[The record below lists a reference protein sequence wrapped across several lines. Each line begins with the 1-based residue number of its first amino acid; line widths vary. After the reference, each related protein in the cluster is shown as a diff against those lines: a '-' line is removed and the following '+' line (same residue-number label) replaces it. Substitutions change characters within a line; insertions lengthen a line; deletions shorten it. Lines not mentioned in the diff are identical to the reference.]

1 MIYNNFR
8 DVNTGMLKDTYR
20 HRGLRNKLVNTIL
33 SKGIKSESVIE
44 AVRRVPRHFFFDDA
58 FLEHA
63 YQDKAFPIDEGQTI
77 SQPYTVAF
85 QTELLDIRKGDR
97 VLEIGTGSGYQA
109 CILCEMKAEVYSIE
123 YNKKL
128 YKKTRQFLPEI
139 GYNPHLFHGDGTN
152 GLQAFAPY
160 DKIIV
165 TAGSPA
171 IPETLKKQ
179 LAVDGKMI
187 IPVGNMS
194 SQTLKVLTKTV
205 QDEFEIEEIPLFA
218 FVPLIGREGWKE

>member
-1 MIYNNFR
+1 M
-8 DVNTGMLKDTYR
+8 YR
-20 HRGLRNKLVNTIL
+20 LQRYELVENLRL
-33 SKGIKSESVIE
+33 KGISDELLLQAMSKVEREKFVSPVMK
-44 AVRRVPRHFFFDDA
+44 PN
-58 FLEHA
+58 A
-63 YQDKAFPIDEGQTI
+63 YKDIALPIGYGQTI
-77 SQPYTVAF
+77 SQPYTIAIM
-85 QTELLDIRKGDR
+85 TEALQIKKGDK

-109 CILCEMKAEVYSIE
+109 AVLFAMGAKVYSVE
-123 YNKKL
+123 RHVDVYNEVLKRFEKL
-128 YKKTRQFLPEI
+128 GIRVHCKC
-139 GYNPHLFHGDGTN
+139 GDGTL
-152 GLQAFAPY
+152 GWDAYAPFN
-160 DKIIV
+160 KIIV

-194 SQTLKVLTKTV
+194 SQTLKVLTKKA